1 MTDRRGGRLAADS
14 DPFASFRDPG
24 AAQGDHYGYAGDGYP
39 DDDSDGG
46 WGDPGAREPR
56 PEVPVHRPP
65 PSVFA
70 PPRSVSIP
78 PTAPV
83 PPDEPVPPGP
93 PASAPVPGS
102 RRARRL
108 AEAAARGEVA
118 AEVTVDQRLPAGH
131 AGIGRPSSDHDRR
144 SDVTDHVWHG
154 HEDHTFGQ
162 DADEA
167 DTVQHSAVRVDPHDD
182 EYRLDQRGLDDP
194 RYDQHE
200 YTQDGSYAQDD
211 GYAHED
217 GYGYGGYEA
226 YGPDD
231 DLPSGASR
239 VTGRG
244 RGGRRVLVFL
254 LILAVLGV
262 GGYGA
267 WIGLR
272 PVIDDI
278 RAAMAPAEDFA
289 GPATG
294 ETTVTIE
301 QGSSGRAI
309 GQTLVDA
316 GVVASVGA
324 FVAAA
329 EANPNGASI
338 QAGTYTLPTGIPA
351 SDAVASM
358 LDGSA
363 QVRDLLTIPE
373 GQIVAQSVED
383 VATYR
388 GVTVQ
393 EAQAALDQVALP
405 ASAEGNPEGYL
416 YPNSYEFGPD
426 VTLVEVF
433 QRMVDEGNRA
443 RTSLGIPVESEREL
457 IIKASIAEA
466 EGREQDFGNV
476 VSVIN
481 NRLAGE
487 VTRVSTLGMDSTC
500 RYLTIRDGLPMGQCF
515 ADESNPYNTR
525 DNPGLPP
532 TPINSPGS
540 AALQA
545 AVSPPDTDYGYF
557 VTIDLNSR
565 ETLFAET
572 IDEFEVLRRQFQD
585 WCDANGRP
593 EGC

>member
-24 AAQGDHYGYAGDGYP
+24 ADWSQGEQSHDL
-39 DDDSDGG
+39 DS
-46 WGDPGAREPR
+46 WADPGEPEPR
-56 PEVPVHRPP
+56 PDVPVHRPP
-65 PSVFA
+65 ASVFA

-83 PPDEPVPPGP
+83 PPDEPGP
-93 PASAPVPGS
+93 AGSPTSAPVPGS

-108 AEAAARGEVA
+108 AEAAARGGVA
-118 AEVTVDQRLPAGH
+118 ADVTVDERPPG
-131 AGIGRPSSDHDRR
+131 GVGRPSSDHDRR
-144 SDVTDHVWHG
+144 SDLTDHVWHG
-154 HEDHTFGQ
+154 HEDRTFGQ

-167 DTVQHSAVRVDPHDD
+167 DTIQHSAVRVDPHDD
-182 EYRLDQRGLDDP
+182 EYRLDQRGFDDP

-200 YTQDGSYAQDD
+200 YAQDHSYGPD
-211 GYAHED
+211 G
-217 GYGYGGYEA
+217 GYGHENGYEYGGYEA
-226 YGPDD
+226 YGPGD

-239 VTGRG
+239 VTGRS
-244 RGGRRVLVFL
+244 RGGRRFLVFL
-254 LILAVLGV
+254 LILAILGV

-278 RAAMAPAEDFA
+278 RAAMAPAEDFT

-324 FVAAA
+324 FVSAA
-329 EANPNGASI
+329 EANPSGASI

-351 SDAVASM
+351 ADAVAAM

-393 EAQAALDQVALP
+393 EAQAALDQVTLP
-405 ASAEGNPEGYL
+405 ASAQGNPEGYL

-426 VTLVEVF
+426 VTLVEIF
-433 QRMVDEGNRA
+433 QTMVDEGNGARA
-443 RTSLGIPVESEREL
+443 LLGIPVESEREL

-500 RYLTIRDGLPMGQCF
+500 RYLTIRDGLPLGQCLN
-515 ADESNPYNTR
+515 DESNPYNTR
-525 DNPGLPP
+525 DNQGLPP
-532 TPINSPGS
+532 TPINSPGML
-540 AALQA
+540 ALQA
-545 AVSPPDTDYGYF
+545 AVTPPDTNFGYF
-557 VTIDLNSR
+557 VTVDLNTR
-565 ETLFAET
+565 ETIFVET
-572 IDEFEVLRRQFQD
+572 IDEFEVLARQFQD
-585 WCDANGRP
+585 WCEANGEP